1 MYKLHDYIYNILQ
14 RLISGKFHHT
24 LSSTSKSMSFISWLL
39 GCFFFAYV
47 IVFSYSLYTNSTH
60 DYISAPDN
68 LVLHDNL

>member
-39 GCFFFAYV
+39 GWVFFAYV
-47 IVFSYSLYTNSTH
+47 IVFSYTNSTH